1 MKWIPPFLPVHR
13 GRGGM
18 LTDGDIFTGIVVSRF
33 DGFMLYYS
41 GILKAV
47 VLLFFVCLQAGK
59 TVVHYNV

>member
-1 MKWIPPFLPVHR
+1 
-13 GRGGM
+13 M